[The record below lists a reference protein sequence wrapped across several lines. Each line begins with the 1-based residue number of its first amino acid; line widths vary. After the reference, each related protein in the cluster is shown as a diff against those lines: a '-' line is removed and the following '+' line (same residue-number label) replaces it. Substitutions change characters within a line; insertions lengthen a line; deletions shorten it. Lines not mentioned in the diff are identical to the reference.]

1 MTGVRYKI
9 PMLSAKAILAYAKT
23 VGEDVYSFNLNKA
36 ETASV
41 LLNHGDTY
49 QDDNAVF
56 YQLMSMFHRDGY
68 LPKDDELII
77 DDLYDAIIYL
87 DFAGIFDR
95 RIDKAREFLCAWCS
109 LPYEIVSNKA
119 LAFHTSFPELHSEF
133 PDIVDEN
140 GAGWYY
146 RYLHSLSYYIKKN
159 KEDVTKKLHCFAEK
173 KTLKAIESTWANKL
187 IQYQYS
193 IYNDRSSA
201 DFPLLFDTAI
211 ADALVLGPLRTEAVV
226 LPDETLNKIKAY
238 GVNAKTE
245 RLMITLAEYYIANK
259 EPDSEWV
266 IIPRTNISAYLGSA
280 TYMESY
286 ENKIPDEF
294 MEKKPEMGGVSAVR
308 INL

>member
-1 MTGVRYKI
+1 MTNEWLEYKAYTDTPVFLAESKQSTAFIGRFTVRMIKQNKGFNRI
-9 PMLSAKAILAYAKT
+9 FTILA
-23 VGEDVYSFNLNKA
+23 
-36 ETASV
+36 
-41 LLNHGDTY
+41 
-49 QDDNAVF
+49 
-56 YQLMSMFHRDGY
+56 RGY
-68 LPKDDELII
+68 LFHNADGTLRTDDPYERTEE
-77 DDLYDAIIYL
+77 A
-87 DFAGIFDR
+87 R
-95 RIDKAREFLCAWCS
+95 RFLCAWCS
-109 LPYEIVSNKA
+109 LPYEAVANKA
-119 LAFHTSFPELHSEF
+119 LAFHTSFPELHSKF
-133 PDIVDEN
+133 PNIIDQN

-146 RYLHSLSYYIKKN
+146 RYLHSLSDYIKKN

-193 IYNDRSSA
+193 VYNDRSSA

-211 ADALVLGPLRTEAVV
+211 ADALVLGPLRTEAFV
-226 LPDETLNKIKAY
+226 LSNETLQKIKSY

-259 EPDSEWV
+259 EPDSDWV

>member
-1 MTGVRYKI
+1 MTNEWLEFKAYTDAPVFLAENKQSTAFIGRFTVRMIKQNKGFSRI
-9 PMLSAKAILAYAKT
+9 FTVLA
-23 VGEDVYSFNLNKA
+23 
-36 ETASV
+36 
-41 LLNHGDTY
+41 
-49 QDDNAVF
+49 
-56 YQLMSMFHRDGY
+56 RGY
-68 LPKDDELII
+68 LFHNADGTLRTDDPHE
-77 DDLYDAIIYL
+77 
-87 DFAGIFDR
+87 
-95 RIDKAREFLCAWCS
+95 RINKAREFLCAWCS

-119 LAFHTSFPELHSEF
+119 LAFHTSFPKFYSEF
-133 PDIVDEN
+133 PNIVDEH

-146 RYLHSLSYYIKKN
+146 RYLHSLSDYIRKN

-193 IYNDRSSA
+193 IYNNRSSA

-226 LPDETLNKIKAY
+226 LPEETLRKIKAY
-238 GVNAKTE
+238 NVNAKTE

-259 EPDSEWV
+259 EPDCDWV

-280 TYMESY
+280 TYMEAY
-286 ENKIPDEF
+286 ESKIPDEF

>member
-1 MTGVRYKI
+1 MTNEWLEFKAYTDTPVFNADSKQSTAFIGRFTVRMIKQNKGFSRI
-9 PMLSAKAILAYAKT
+9 FTVLA
-23 VGEDVYSFNLNKA
+23 
-36 ETASV
+36 
-41 LLNHGDTY
+41 
-49 QDDNAVF
+49 
-56 YQLMSMFHRDGY
+56 RGY
-68 LPKDDELII
+68 LFHNADGTLRADDPYE
-77 DDLYDAIIYL
+77 
-87 DFAGIFDR
+87 R
-95 RIDKAREFLCAWCS
+95 TEEARHFLCAWCS
-109 LPYEIVSNKA
+109 LPYETVGNKA
-119 LAFHTSFPELHSEF
+119 LTFHTSFPELHSEF
-133 PDIVDEN
+133 PNIVDEN

-146 RYLHSLSYYIKKN
+146 RYLHSLSEYIKKN
-159 KEDVTKKLHCFAEK
+159 KDNVTKKLHCFAEK

-193 IYNDRSSA
+193 VYNDRSSA

-226 LPDETLNKIKAY
+226 LPDETLQKIKSY

-245 RLMITLAEYYIANK
+245 GLMITLAEYYIANK

-308 INL
+308 IKL

>member
-1 MTGVRYKI
+1 MQ
-9 PMLSAKAILAYAKT
+9 
-23 VGEDVYSFNLNKA
+23 
-36 ETASV
+36 ETIK
-41 LLNHGDTY
+41 NI
-49 QDDNAVF
+49 N
-56 YQLMSMFHRDGY
+56 
-68 LPKDDELII
+68 I
-77 DDLYDAIIYL
+77 D
-87 DFAGIFDR
+87 
-95 RIDKAREFLCAWCS
+95 
-109 LPYEIVSNKA
+109 YETVSNKS

-133 PDIVDEN
+133 PNIVDKN

-146 RYLHSLSYYIKKN
+146 RYLHSLSDYIKKN
-159 KEDVTKKLHCFAEK
+159 KENVTKKLHCFAEK

-193 IYNDRSSA
+193 IYNNRSSA

-226 LPDETLNKIKAY
+226 LPNETLQKIKSY

-245 RLMITLAEYYIANK
+245 GLMITLAEYYIANK

-286 ENKIPDEF
+286 ESKIPDGF

>member
-1 MTGVRYKI
+1 MTNEWLEFKAYTDTPVFLVESKQSTAFIGRFTVRMIKQSKGFNRI
-9 PMLSAKAILAYAKT
+9 FTILA
-23 VGEDVYSFNLNKA
+23 
-36 ETASV
+36 
-41 LLNHGDTY
+41 
-49 QDDNAVF
+49 
-56 YQLMSMFHRDGY
+56 RGY
-68 LPKDDELII
+68 LFHNADGTLRTDDPYERTEE
-77 DDLYDAIIYL
+77 A
-87 DFAGIFDR
+87 R
-95 RIDKAREFLCAWCS
+95 RFLCAWCS
-109 LPYEIVSNKA
+109 LPYETVSNKA
-119 LAFHTSFPELHSEF
+119 LAFHTSFPELHSKF
-133 PDIVDEN
+133 PNIVDES

-146 RYLHSLSYYIKKN
+146 RYLHSLSDYIRKN

-187 IQYQYS
+187 IQFQYS

-226 LPDETLNKIKAY
+226 LPDEALQKIKAY

-280 TYMESY
+280 SY
-286 ENKIPDEF
+286 VDNYEKKMPEDF